1 MLALDSRSLIQPNS
15 GLARLSFL
23 PVYRRLPSCCGTAET
38 PGTNFSL
45 FFFPQKRYFPIAA
58 IKCGYAFSFHPLP
71 LHFL

>member
-45 FFFPQKRYFPIAA
+45 PPPRKGIFQLWP
-58 IKCGYAFSFHPLP
+58 
-71 LHFL
+71 